1 MTTTP
6 LDTELPLDPQGYDPD
21 ALAVRARDHLWMHF
35 TRQSSYADAAVPT
48 IVRGEGAYIWDV
60 NGKRYLD
67 GLAGLFVVQA
77 GHGRVELAEAAY
89 KQASQLAFFPIW
101 SYAHPPAIDLA
112 DRLADYAPG
121 DLNKVFFTTGGG
133 EAVETAWKLAKQYFK
148 LVGKPMK
155 YKVISRAV
163 AYHGTPQ
170 GALSITGIPDAKK
183 YFEPLVPGAH
193 KVPNTN
199 FYRAP
204 EHGDDLEAFG
214 RWAADQIDLA
224 IELEGPDTVACV
236 FLEPVQNS
244 GGCFPPPPGYFQ
256 RVREI
261 CDKHDVL
268 LVSDEVIC
276 AFGRLGT
283 MFACDKFG
291 YVPDMITCAK
301 GMTSGYS
308 PIGACIVSDRLA
320 EPFWNGSDYFPHGY
334 TFGGHPVSAAV
345 AMANLDLFE
354 REGLLQ
360 HVLDHEGA
368 FRATLEKLSDLPIV
382 GDVRGD
388 GYFYGIE
395 MVKDK
400 ATKET
405 FDDDESER
413 LLRGFLSKAL
423 FDAGLYCRAD
433 DRGDPVVQLAP
444 PLIIGPPEFD
454 EIEQILRRVLTEAWA
469 RI

>member
-1 MTTTP
+1 
-6 LDTELPLDPQGYDPD
+6 
-21 ALAVRARDHLWMHF
+21 
-35 TRQSSYADAAVPT
+35 
-48 IVRGEGAYIWDV
+48 
-60 NGKRYLD
+60 
-67 GLAGLFVVQA
+67 
-77 GHGRVELAEAAY
+77 
-89 KQASQLAFFPIW
+89 
-101 SYAHPPAIDLA
+101 
-112 DRLADYAPG
+112 
-121 DLNKVFFTTGGG
+121 
-133 EAVETAWKLAKQYFK
+133 
-148 LVGKPMK
+148 MK
-155 YKVISRAV
+155 HKVISRNI

-183 YFEPLVPGAH
+183 WFEPLVPGAH

-214 RWAADQIDLA
+214 RWAADQIDQA
-224 IELEGPDTVACV
+224 IEMEGPDTVACV

-261 CDKHDVL
+261 CDRHDVL

-283 MFACDKFG
+283 MFGCDKFG
-291 YVPDMITCAK
+291 YVPDMILCAK

-308 PIGACIVSDRLA
+308 PIGACIVSDRIA
-320 EPFWNGSDYFPHGY
+320 EPFWSGDNYFPHGY

-345 AMANLDLFE
+345 AMANLDIFE
-354 REGLLQ
+354 REGLNE
-360 HVLDHEGA
+360 HVLQNEGA
-368 FRATLEKLSDLPIV
+368 FRSTLEKLNDLPIV

-388 GYFYGIE
+388 GFFYGIE
-395 MVKDK
+395 LVKDK

-405 FDDDESER
+405 FDEDESER

-444 PLIIGPPEFD
+444 PLIVGQPEFD
-454 EIEQILRRVLTEAWA
+454 EIEQILRSVLTEAW
-469 RI
+469 RRL

>member
-6 LDTELPLDPQGYDPD
+6 IHTAAAEKTFD
-21 ALAVRARDHLWMHF
+21 AADLSAKAHEHLWMHF
-35 TRQSSYADAAVPT
+35 TRLSSYAQAPVPT
-48 IVRGEGAYIWDV
+48 IVRGEGARIFDV
-60 NGKRYLD
+60 NGKSYLD

-77 GHGRVELAEAAY
+77 GHGRLELAEAAY
-89 KQASQLAFFPIW
+89 KQASELAFFPIW
-101 SYAHPPAIDLA
+101 SYAHPPAIALA

-155 YKVISRAV
+155 HKVISRHI

-183 YFEPLVPGAH
+183 WFEPLVPGAH

-214 RWAADQIDLA
+214 RWAADQIDQA
-224 IELEGPDTVACV
+224 IEMEGPDTVACV

-276 AFGRLGT
+276 SFGRLGT
-283 MFACDKFG
+283 MFGSDKFG

-301 GMTSGYS
+301 GLTSGYS
-308 PIGACIVSDRLA
+308 PIGACIVSDRIA
-320 EPFWNGSDYFPHGY
+320 EPFWSGQDFFPHGY

-345 AMANLDLFE
+345 AMANLDIFE
-354 REGLLQ
+354 REGLNE
-360 HVLDHEGA
+360 HVLQNEGA
-368 FRATLEKLSDLPIV
+368 FRATLEKLNNLPIV

-395 MVKDK
+395 LVKDK

-405 FDDDESER
+405 FNEDESER

-423 FDAGLYCRAD
+423 FEAGLYCRAD

-444 PLIIGPPEFD
+444 PLIVGQSEFD
-454 EIEQILRRVLTEAWA
+454 EMEQILRSVLTEAWS
-469 RI
+469 RL